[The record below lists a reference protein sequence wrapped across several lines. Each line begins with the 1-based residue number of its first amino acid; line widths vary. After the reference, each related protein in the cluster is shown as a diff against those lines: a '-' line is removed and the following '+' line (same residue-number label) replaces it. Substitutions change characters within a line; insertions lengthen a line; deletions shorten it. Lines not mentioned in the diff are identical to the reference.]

1 MTIIDELRRLSLF
14 VVLSLAQVLVFN
26 HIHLFGYATLLLLV
40 YFVVMFPRNYPRWAM
55 LLWSFFLG
63 LFADLFSNTPGLGA
77 ASLTLMA
84 FAQPYLLDLFIPR
97 EAPENMRSAVATM
110 GFGKFATFAFTLVFA
125 YCVVFFTLEAFTFF
139 NWIEWVLTIIGS
151 TVLTLA
157 LVLTLETIRK

>member
-40 YFVVMFPRNYPRWAM
+40 YFVVTFPRNYPRWAM

-84 FAQPYLLDLFIPR
+84 FVQPYLLDLFIPR

-139 NWIEWVLTIIGS
+139 NWVEWGLNIIGS

>member
-1 MTIIDELRRLSLF
+1 
-14 VVLSLAQVLVFN
+14 
-26 HIHLFGYATLLLLV
+26 
-40 YFVVMFPRNYPRWAM
+40 M

-84 FAQPYLLDLFIPR
+84 FVQPYLLDLFIPR

>member
-1 MTIIDELRRLSLF
+1 MTIIDELRRLALF

-26 HIHLFGYATLLLLV
+26 HIHLFGYATLLL
-40 YFVVMFPRNYPRWAM
+40 
-55 LLWSFFLG
+55 WSFFLG
-63 LFADLFSNTPGLGA
+63 LFADLFSNTPGMAA

-84 FAQPYLLDLFIPR
+84 FIQPYLLNLFIPR

-139 NWIEWVLTIIGS
+139 NWVEWVLNIIGS